1 MLAVCLRV
9 FSFVFFFLVVCL
21 VYFFTTWSK
30 SHTPQFY
37 LNEQVFFF
45 LHYFYF
51 TLFKYHVLS
60 TDNCRIYITLFDT
73 QQFIYKVSQTTW
85 TVIKWLYFTPTSNIF
100 KLHFSEQQNC
110 LFTEKRDTSCE
121 KEDRLTLT
129 RNTIRVDSY
138 WLWAE
143 LFFPVQFILKK
154 YIQSFSCLFTI
165 SNHAEPF
172 YHWTCTYYLHELT
185 VVIIFTLFFNLSS
198 FFFLW
203 STFIMSSQL
212 RRMGNHSMCHNV
224 K

>member
-1 MLAVCLRV
+1 M
-9 FSFVFFFLVVCL
+9 STSFFFCFFFFGCL
-21 VYFFTTWSK
+21 FGLFFYNLIKK
-30 SHTPQFY
+30 SHLTILLKRTGF
-37 LNEQVFFF
+37 FFF

-198 FFFLW
+198 FLFFVKHFYHEFPAQENGQPLHV
-203 STFIMSSQL
+203 SQ
-212 RRMGNHSMCHNV
+212 C
-224 K
+224 